1 MHRAISLNDYYNMFY
16 VRDENSDFSFLK
28 NDTLKTLFV
37 HSGLL
42 ELNLNINNKTKTLL
56 FNKEEGVIIAPH
68 VEFSIIRNEGEFFA
82 VESIE
87 NKKEILEIV
96 DTDGVRREEN
106 INFYKVIKNPKKVNK
121 PWGYEIWISW
131 FKNHHVLKKIY
142 MTEGNKC
149 SLQYHEEKSETNYII
164 SGKAN
169 VLKDIQLDN
178 KITEQNALKKFNE
191 IKNINNNMVMMSV
204 GDFWDNKPYEI
215 HRVYSIESYT
225 AYEASTPELDD
236 VIRLQDDNNRISGFI
251 KSEHI

>member
-96 DTDGVRREEN
+96 DNDGVRREEN

-131 FKNHHVLKKIY
+131 FKNHHVYIY
-142 MTEGNKC
+142 T
-149 SLQYHEEKSETNYII
+149 TN
-164 SGKAN
+164 
-169 VLKDIQLDN
+169 
-178 KITEQNALKKFNE
+178 
-191 IKNINNNMVMMSV
+191 
-204 GDFWDNKPYEI
+204 
-215 HRVYSIESYT
+215 
-225 AYEASTPELDD
+225 
-236 VIRLQDDNNRISGFI
+236 
-251 KSEHI
+251 